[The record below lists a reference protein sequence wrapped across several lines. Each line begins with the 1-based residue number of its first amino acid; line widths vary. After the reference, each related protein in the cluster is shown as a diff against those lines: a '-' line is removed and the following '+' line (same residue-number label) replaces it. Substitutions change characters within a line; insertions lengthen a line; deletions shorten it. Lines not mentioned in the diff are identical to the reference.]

1 MERLVISTLTFC
13 REIDFKQDLSDL
25 KGLVFLLII
34 VNIQPVYG
42 NKKDSEYL
50 RRKVKGRNMQRYIR
64 RNSTI
69 KANAPI
75 VKLMNLIW
83 GL

>member
-1 MERLVISTLTFC
+1 MERLVIGTLTFC

-25 KGLVFLLII
+25 EGLVFLLII
-34 VNIQPVYG
+34 VNIQSAIG
-42 NKKDSEYL
+42 NKNFSEYL
-50 RRKVKGRNMQRYIR
+50 KRKVKGRNMQRYIR
-64 RNSTI
+64 RNSII